1 MKTPI
6 MRPPLEAIL
15 FGFERIGMVIRIA
28 WLPIVLVILLY
39 AGSFVLLAGAG
50 LSTADISAS
59 GPEEAIEA
67 LVENG
72 GFVAGYFAFS
82 IIMPFIAM
90 LLLACVYVAVMRAA
104 TYSDFEPPSLPFY
117 FALGSRE
124 LRYFATQILY
134 GIIIGVSAFVT
145 AGLVF
150 GAIGLTAVAT
160 EALDGQAKALIA
172 APGAAL
178 AIWIVLVWL
187 WIVLR
192 LLPVLPIA
200 AVENRISFGDA
211 WAMTKGNFWRLLI
224 SGALFVSV
232 LQGVVIMLLII
243 FFIPAAVIIG
253 LLAVVGFGV
262 VGPAAFALFVL
273 LALFLIPAIIALASF
288 SLAAEAAFPA
298 RIYAY
303 LSGCGEECRIY

>member
-1 MKTPI
+1 
-6 MRPPLEAIL
+6 
-15 FGFERIGMVIRIA
+15 MVIRIA

-50 LSTADISAS
+50 LGSADFS
-59 GPEEAIEA
+59 GADPEEAIGA
-67 LVENG
+67 LFESS
-72 GFVAGYFAFS
+72 GFLAGYLVISFV
-82 IIMPFIAM
+82 MPFVSM
-90 LLLACVYVAVMRAA
+90 LILACVYVAVTRAA
-104 TYSDFEPPSLPFY
+104 TYTNFEPPSLPFY

-124 LRYFATQILY
+124 LRYFVTQILY
-134 GIIIGVSAFVT
+134 GIIIGFSAMIT

-160 EALDGQAKALIA
+160 EAVDGQAKALIA

-211 WAMTKGNFWRLLI
+211 WTMTKGNFWRLLI

-232 LQGVVIMLLII
+232 LQGVVMMLFII

-253 LLAVVGFGV
+253 LLAFVGFGV

-273 LALFLIPAIIALASF
+273 LALFLVPAVIALASF
-288 SLAAEAAFPA
+288 TLAAEAAFPA

-303 LSGCGEECRIY
+303 LTGCGEECRLY